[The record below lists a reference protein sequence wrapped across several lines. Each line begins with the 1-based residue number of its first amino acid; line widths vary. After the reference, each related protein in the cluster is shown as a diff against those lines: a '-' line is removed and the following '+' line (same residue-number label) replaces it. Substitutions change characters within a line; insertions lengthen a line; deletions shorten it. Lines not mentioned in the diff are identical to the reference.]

1 MPAISVP
8 ANLAFD
14 SYDELVAGI
23 NDWLDRS
30 DLTGVAQ
37 QMISLCESRLRREL
51 VPAFAQTSASI
62 ITASTGLGALPSDFG
77 TANRVISGRYT
88 LPNIAGAGGVTV
100 PTDYTTPYAYSIEQ
114 GQLRIWPAVIATVT
128 LLYQPLLPQLTAA
141 SPTNTLLSKHPDLY
155 FFGALMFANGYVAN
169 DARAGTFKA
178 LWDEA
183 LMEAKA
189 YFTRQHF
196 SGEMTPRV
204 AFVP

>member
-1 MPAISVP
+1 MPAITVP

-23 NDWLDRS
+23 NDWLDRL

-37 QMISLCESRLRREL
+37 QMISLCESRLRRNL

-77 TANRVISGRYT
+77 TANRVLYGNYT
-88 LPNIAGAGGVTV
+88 LPNISAAGAGTIDTSMTI
-100 PTDYTTPYAYSIEQ
+100 PSAYSIEQ
-114 GQLRIWPAVIATVT
+114 AQIKLWPAVTATIT
-128 LLYQPLLPQLTAA
+128 LLYQPSLPQLTAA

-169 DARAGTFKA
+169 DPRAGTFKA

-183 LMEAKA
+183 LMEAKR